1 MSTDPESL
9 SCSNEACQFSV
20 TAQCV
25 EGHQL
30 DECPYIGQHTETSS
44 ESSNALVASDEPGEA
59 GTDIQPSSMFTIEDG
74 KTLSVSCGSDILKS
88 SSACVVAL
96 LGQAEAG
103 KTSLIA
109 EVYDAF
115 QYGSYSTLAFAGSRT
130 LIAFEKI
137 CHKVRATSRAADLL
151 EERTDVTTDPVFYHL
166 KIKLNQSRFQEMLVA
181 DRSGETY
188 RDMLDTPD
196 LVSSCLELRRATAI
210 NLLVDGKRLS
220 SLTERSIVMSE
231 CHQSLQTLMYCNA
244 INPRMRINLV
254 LTKLDLVDVCSD
266 KERAHEDFR
275 RLGTQIKEMTGNLE
289 IHLGFFEIAA
299 RPENDKYPKGYGVE
313 ALIGDW
319 LNTAVPTI
327 PYKSRSYASTRSFE
341 RVRSS
346 LEEI

>member
-1 MSTDPESL
+1 MSADPESL
-9 SCSNEACQFSV
+9 SCSNEACQFSL

-25 EGHQL
+25 EGHEL
-30 DECPYIGQHTETSS
+30 DECPYIGQDIETPS
-44 ESSNALVASDEPGEA
+44 ESSNALLTSDEPADEGK
-59 GTDIQPSSMFTIEDG
+59 DIQPSSMFTIEDG
-74 KTLSVSCGSDILKS
+74 KTLSVSRGSEILKS
-88 SSACVVAL
+88 NSACVVAL

-115 QYGSYSTLAFAGSRT
+115 QYSSYSAFTFAGSRT
-130 LIAFEKI
+130 LTAFEKI
-137 CHKVRATSRAADLL
+137 CHKVRATSRATDLL

-166 KIKLNQSRFQEMLVA
+166 KIKLEQSRFQELLIA

-196 LVSSCLELRRATAI
+196 LVSSCLELHRATVV

-220 SLTERSIVMSE
+220 NLTERSIVMSE
-231 CHQSLQTLMYCNA
+231 CHQSLQTLMFCNA
-244 INPRMRINLV
+244 VTPKMRINVV
-254 LTKLDLVDVCSD
+254 LTKLDLVDVCSH
-266 KERAHEDFR
+266 KERAREDFH
-275 RLGTQIKEMTGNLE
+275 RLGAQIKEMTDNLE
-289 IHLGFFEIAA
+289 IDFGFFEIAA

-313 ALIGDW
+313 ALINNW
-319 LNTAVPTI
+319 LESAVPTT
-327 PYKSRSYASTRSFE
+327 PYRSKAYTSTRSFE